1 MPPGA
6 GLRKERI
13 SIRIMIKRFSLIAA
27 LLLLFN
33 LSSMAQIN
41 RVRDF
46 EYFPRNEVY
55 VQYGTPSVVELS
67 TILSSE
73 YQSKGYKGDSRNHK
87 FSGIVAFGYNFY
99 VLPMLSFGIDADFGY
114 GSADMYITDSDMHP
128 IQDPIFVCRTTV
140 KSYSAH
146 LSASYTYW
154 QQGPMEC
161 SGALY
166 LGVTYKDE
174 SVVNGNT
181 DYFVPEPVDR
191 LHFSYHITAVKF
203 RYGET
208 FGGFAE
214 LGFGYRGLVNVGLSI
229 KM

>member
-1 MPPGA
+1 
-6 GLRKERI
+6 
-13 SIRIMIKRFSLIAA
+13 MIKRFSSIA
-27 LLLLFN
+27 LLAFLMTFSLQ
-33 LSSMAQIN
+33 AQVN

-55 VQYGTPSVVELS
+55 LQYGTPSIVEITTL
-67 TILSSE
+67 LSSE
-73 YQSKGYKGDSRNHK
+73 YKSMGYKGDSRNHK
-87 FSGIVAFGYNFY
+87 FSGIVAVGYNFH
-99 VLPMLSFGIDADFGY
+99 VLPRFSIGVDADFGY

-128 IQDPIFVCRTTV
+128 IKDPIFICRTTV

-146 LSASYTYW
+146 LSAAYTYW
-154 QQGPMEC
+154 QHGPMEC

-181 DYFVPEPVDR
+181 DYVVPEPNDGIN
-191 LHFSYHITAVKF
+191 FSYHITAVKF